1 MLDFRCNGADV
12 AASLVLAMFT
22 SSADAKSRAL
32 LIGASGHTATIRSRI
47 WRDGSGL
54 TPNLCALGQESL
66 SATIATRDVA
76 MASVGTAAELDR
88 LIGDVVGSGTR
99 GFGTALKAEA
109 APKVAME
116 TYMLELSVAP

>member
-1 MLDFRCNGADV
+1 
-12 AASLVLAMFT
+12 
-22 SSADAKSRAL
+22 
-32 LIGASGHTATIRSRI
+32 
-47 WRDGSGL
+47 
-54 TPNLCALGQESL
+54 
-66 SATIATRDVA
+66 